1 MITIPLFLISSVAL
15 SLLVWFLLTGFIA
28 IFAFWGKDDELILA
42 PIISAF
48 CVLFFWL
55 VYSGVVVFK

>member
-1 MITIPLFLISSVAL
+1 MITIPLFLVAAISC
-15 SLLVWFLLTGFIA
+15 SLLAWFLLTLFIA
-28 IFAFWGKDDELILA
+28 VVFMLGDDKAFVIA